1 MMRALPNALTSRRT
15 LTVVGAVLAG
25 LAVLAVVVLA
35 PRLPLH
41 STKRDK
47 RALGS
52 TATALAKE
60 RIRLRAADTAA
71 ARAVLIRRSDL
82 TPRQGWQGGPV
93 KPDLS
98 EIVCSYHH
106 PKYSDLVLT
115 GAAENDWEHPE
126 LNIISLANVLQSES
140 MVRRDIKRT
149 ATLAG
154 FRCSLESSG
163 LKNVAAVSAP
173 FPKVTAQT
181 SAWRATYTLQ
191 NHKQLIEAVYIGIGR
206 TEIAVATIAAAGTP
220 TKPLHDK
227 LVQAA
232 LIMLSRVKV

>member
-1 MMRALPNALTSRRT
+1 MALPDALKSRRAA
-15 LTVVGAVLAG
+15 AVMVAALAG
-25 LAVLAVVVLA
+25 LAVLAAVLA
-35 PRLPLH
+35 SRLPFH

-47 RALGS
+47 AALAS
-52 TATALAKE
+52 TATAAAKE
-60 RIRLRAADTAA
+60 KIRLSAADTAA

-82 TPRQGWQGGPV
+82 TPSQGWQGGPV

-98 EIVCSYHH
+98 EIVCPYHH

-115 GAAENDWEHPE
+115 GAAENDWERPE

-140 MVRRDIKRT
+140 MVRRDIRRT

-163 LKNVAAVSAP
+163 LENVAAASVP
-173 FPKVTAQT
+173 FPKFTDQT
-181 SAWRATYTLQ
+181 TAWRGTYTLRG
-191 NHKQLIEAVYIGIGR
+191 HKQVIEAVYIGSGR
-206 TEIAVATIAAAGTP
+206 TEIAVAAIAAAGTP
-220 TKPLHDK
+220 ADPLHNR

-232 LIMLSRVKV
+232 LIMFSRVRV